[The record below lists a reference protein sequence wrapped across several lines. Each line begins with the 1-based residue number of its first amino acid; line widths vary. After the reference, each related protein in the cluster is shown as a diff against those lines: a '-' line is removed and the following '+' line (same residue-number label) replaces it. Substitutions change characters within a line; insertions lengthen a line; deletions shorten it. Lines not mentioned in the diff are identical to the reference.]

1 MRNVKRLERLTSY
14 ILDVSRI
21 ESNALKLNV
30 EIIDLNKNIRI
41 AVNDEISAVL
51 NGKELEII
59 FNQRESTA
67 ILIKG
72 DNLRLVEVLSNIL
85 DNGINFTD
93 SGGKI
98 TVIAEKLA
106 EKNEALVSIEET
118 GKGIDRDSAK
128 IIQ

>member
-59 FNQRESTA
+59 FNQREHSH
-67 ILIKG
+67 
-72 DNLRLVEVLSNIL
+72 
-85 DNGINFTD
+85 
-93 SGGKI
+93 
-98 TVIAEKLA
+98 
-106 EKNEALVSIEET
+106 
-118 GKGIDRDSAK
+118 ID
-128 IIQ
+128 